1 MYPVDSAIQLLKNWG
16 LAFHPKPAQH
26 SRTHQD
32 ARSHQL
38 YSVVFRVIEAHEP
51 PLHVMKAQHVREVSW
66 WVSSGNCINVC
77 FFV

>member
-1 MYPVDSAIQLLKNWG
+1 MSPVDSAIQLLKNWG

-32 ARSHQL
+32 VRSHQL

-51 PLHVMKAQHVREVSW
+51 PLHVIKAQRVRKVSW